1 MPKRRYTRRMF
12 LGSAFG
18 AGAVWALARIW
29 RSEPPRAFLW
39 AASPATDSR
48 IEVLL
53 GEPIGRIAPE
63 IYGHFIEHLG
73 GVIYDGIWV
82 GEDSP
87 IPNIGG
93 IRRALVEAMREIKPG
108 VVRWPG
114 GCFADAYDWRDGI
127 GPRAQRPRRTNFW
140 VDNREWRDVGIVP
153 QKYEPNHFGTHE
165 FIRFCRLIGAQPY
178 IAANLRTLPASVFHQ
193 WIEYCNSPAGST
205 TWADVRAANGD
216 REPFGVRYWGVG
228 NESWGCGGNFTPEE
242 YAMEFRRFT
251 TWAVPDY
258 GVGLRFIA
266 AGPSG
271 RDLEWT
277 RRFFLKIAER
287 RAFDRLWGWALHHY
301 SSYPGGEA
309 LNFDATGWYE
319 LLQSAD
325 RMESLIT
332 AHWQVMG
339 ETDRERRV
347 RLVVDEWGAWY
358 RMTTHIH
365 PTHLF
370 GQQSTIR
377 DAVLAGLTLDTFNR
391 HADKVGMAN
400 VAQLINCLHSLFLAH
415 EEKFVRTPTYYVFA
429 MYADHQ
435 EGQSVRTIFSAPRA
449 SWTDRSNRPQLFW
462 GLNGS
467 ASVKEN
473 VVTLTVTNPHLSEAR
488 ETEILVRGAR
498 ITSAR
503 ATILTAGRPQDCNTF
518 ENPRAIV
525 PREEDVAVRASV
537 LVYSFPPASVTKL
550 RLQLE

>member
-1 MPKRRYTRRMF
+1 MGRKGYTRRAF
-12 LGSAFG
+12 LGSAVT
-18 AGAVWALARIW
+18 GAVFALLRPS
-29 RSEPPRAFLW
+29 RFDRHRAALW
-39 AASPATDSR
+39 GAPSAVDSR

-53 GEPIGRIAPE
+53 SEPIARIAPE

-73 GVIYDGIWV
+73 GVIYDGVWV
-82 GEDSP
+82 GEDSR

-93 IRRALVEAMREIKPG
+93 IRKALVEAMREIKPG

-127 GPRAQRPRRTNFW
+127 GPREKRPRRTNFW

-178 IAANLRTLPASVFHQ
+178 IAANVRTLPASVFHQ

-205 TWADVRAANGD
+205 TWADVRAAHGD
-216 REPFGVRYWGVG
+216 REPFNVRYWGVG

-242 YAMEFRRFT
+242 YAAEFRRFT

-277 RRFFLKIAER
+277 RRFFAKIAER

-301 SSYPGGEA
+301 SSFSGGEA
-309 LNFDATGWYE
+309 INYDTTGWYE

-325 RMESLIT
+325 RMESLII

-339 ETDRERRV
+339 EMDRERRV

-358 RMTTHIH
+358 RMTTNIH

-377 DAVLAGLTLDTFNR
+377 DAVVAGLTLDTFNR

-400 VAQLINCLHSLFLAH
+400 IAQLINCLHSLFLAH

-435 EGQSVRTIFSAPRA
+435 EGQAVRTIFSAPRV
-449 SWTDRSNRPQLFW
+449 SWTDRSNRPQFFW

-467 ASVKEN
+467 ASVKGKI
-473 VVTLTVTNPHLSEAR
+473 VTLTVTNPHLSEAR
-488 ETEILVRGAR
+488 EAEVLVRGAT
-498 ITSAR
+498 IASAR
-503 ATILTAGRPQDCNTF
+503 ATILTARSMHECNTF
-518 ENPRAIV
+518 EQPQLVV
-525 PREEDVAVRASV
+525 PREEEITVRTPV
-537 LVYSFPPASVTKL
+537 MVYAFPPASVVKL
-550 RLQLE
+550 RLVLS